1 MVNIIITTWKRL
13 LRDKANTF
21 WILCFPIILGTL
33 FNVAFSNMAA
43 SEDMSAINVAVICE
57 DDIYGEALK
66 QSIETISEGK
76 DAMLNA
82 IFCDDKKA
90 TELLEKKD
98 VVGII
103 HSGKTA
109 KLSISANMSTESI
122 NQSILQAFIN
132 EYNMYQDSIA
142 KIMINHPENIEN
154 VLSNFESI
162 SDFNNEVTISR
173 KQDAD
178 PFSQYFYN
186 LLAMAC
192 LYTSMGGVLVATHNQ
207 ANLSDLGM
215 RKCLSPTHKLKSIVS
230 ELIATS
236 TYEFALNFIGFIYVA
251 YVLKVDIASRLPL
264 AILTTFVGCLTGVS
278 LGFFI
283 GSFGQKSQDFKQG
296 MIFVVTMP
304 LCFLSGLMMGNMKII
319 IQNNC
324 PILNKINPATII
336 TDSFYSL
343 AIYESYDRFIFD
355 IISLLIFVIIF
366 IMAGFLMTRRKKYAS
381 L

>member
-57 DDIYGEALK
+57 DDLYGEALK

-90 TELLEKKD
+90 TELLENKE

-173 KQDAD
+173 KPDAD

-296 MIFVVTMP
+296 MIFAVTMP

-324 PILNKINPATII
+324 PILNKINPATLI

-343 AIYESYDRFIFD
+343 SIYESYDRFIFD

>member
-57 DDIYGEALK
+57 DDLYGEALK

-173 KQDAD
+173 KPDAD

>member
-1 MVNIIITTWKRL
+1 
-13 LRDKANTF
+13 
-21 WILCFPIILGTL
+21 
-33 FNVAFSNMAA
+33 
-43 SEDMSAINVAVICE
+43 
-57 DDIYGEALK
+57 
-66 QSIETISEGK
+66 
-76 DAMLNA
+76 
-82 IFCDDKKA
+82 
-90 TELLEKKD
+90 
-98 VVGII
+98 
-103 HSGKTA
+103 
-109 KLSISANMSTESI
+109 
-122 NQSILQAFIN
+122 
-132 EYNMYQDSIA
+132 
-142 KIMINHPENIEN
+142 
-154 VLSNFESI
+154 
-162 SDFNNEVTISR
+162 
-173 KQDAD
+173 
-178 PFSQYFYN
+178 
-186 LLAMAC
+186 
-192 LYTSMGGVLVATHNQ
+192 MGGVLVATHNQ

-296 MIFVVTMP
+296 MIFAVTMP

-355 IISLLIFVIIF
+355 IISLLIFVIILYTLF
-366 IMAGFLMTRRKKYAS
+366 S
-381 L
+381 